1 MATHIEI
8 RGSLGVVRG
17 LYVVGHIFITVKKQ
31 YSECSCKLL
40 SKSLLKPNVG
50 NIEVLIFI

>member
-17 LYVVGHIFITVKKQ
+17 LYVVVHIFITVKKQ
-31 YSECSCKLL
+31 YSVVVNSSPILVKTKCWKHRSINLD
-40 SKSLLKPNVG
+40 S
-50 NIEVLIFI
+50 